1 MSVMNSKTNDSLEF
15 LNTRLDEV
23 QMSQLERIKAKA
35 QLARA
40 DAVADALF
48 AIARGAKRLL
58 KNVVLRPFRRLTVSI
73 G

>member
-1 MSVMNSKTNDSLEF
+1 MSAVNSKTNGTLEF
-15 LNTRLDEV
+15 LNARLDEV
-23 QMSQLERIKAKA
+23 RMSPLERLTAKA

-40 DAVADALF
+40 EAFADAMF

-58 KNVVLRPFRRLTVSI
+58 KKVVLRPFRRLTVSI